1 MLLAGDIGATKTVLA
16 LYSLEQGP
24 RTPIVSRTFSSKR
37 YDSLEAVIDTFL
49 SEFDYA
55 VSHAAFG
62 VAGPVVKG
70 RAEITNL
77 PWILEEARLN
87 DAFGLQETHLL
98 NDLESIATS
107 VPNLEEQD
115 LHTLNEGVA
124 DPTGAVGVVAP
135 GTGLGE
141 AFLTWDGRRLRAH
154 PCEGGHTDFGPVND
168 LQRELLAFLQP
179 RLGHVSYER
188 LCSGIGIPN
197 LYIFFRETGR
207 YHEPQWLKQAL
218 SEAGDKTPIIVQAA
232 QEQKADICT
241 ATLNLFI
248 DILAQE
254 AGNLALK
261 LLATGGIYLGGGIPP
276 RILPQLEPERFMR
289 SFVSKGRFH
298 HLLAEVPIHVICK
311 RDAALL
317 GVATNGLRM
326 VDHKE

>member
-24 RTPIVSRTFSSKR
+24 RTPIVSRTFPSKK

-49 SEFDYA
+49 SEFDYS

-77 PWILEEARLN
+77 PWVLEEERLN
-87 DAFGLQETHLL
+87 AAFALQETHLL

-107 VPNLEEQD
+107 VPNLQAED
-115 LHTLNEGVA
+115 LHPVNEGVA

-168 LQRELLAFLQP
+168 LQHELLAFFQP

-197 LYIFFRETGR
+197 LYAFFRETGR
-207 YHEPQWLKQAL
+207 YEEPPWLAQKLRKA
-218 SEAGDKTPIIVQAA
+218 SDKTPVIVQAA
-232 QEQKADICT
+232 QTQEADICI
-241 ATLNLFI
+241 ATLDLFI

-261 LLATGGIYLGGGIPP
+261 ILATGGIYLGGGIPP
-276 RILPQLEPERFMR
+276 RILPQLESERFMR

-298 HLLAEVPIHVICK
+298 QLLADVPVHVICK

-326 VDHKE
+326 VSHRD